1 MTASTSVDLSACDR
15 EPIHIPGTIQAHG
28 ALLALRG
35 PDFTV
40 VQASANTAEWFGLE
54 PAQVLGRPL
63 SAVLP
68 AEAWGLAEAALSR
81 GDLRTANPVRLT
93 LGEGTRARPVNALL
107 HRQEDVILLEVEA
120 RDADGG
126 TGALD
131 LFAQVRMSMTRFL
144 SASTLEALCGAAA
157 EEVRRVTG
165 FDRVMVYRF
174 DADWHGEVIG
184 ESVREGVDSFLGL
197 HFPASDIPAQARR
210 LYAQNWLRQ
219 IPDVRAPAVPL
230 LAARGLA
237 PDKPLDL
244 SFATLRSVSPVHLEY
259 LRNME
264 VNASMSISIMQGE
277 RLWGLIACHH
287 LATRRLSY
295 EERAACEFIGQ
306 LLSGEVSARTQ
317 RAQAEAQARQGAI
330 QAQLVQRMSR
340 EERFLEGLISGTPSL
355 LEVVSASGATVWLE
369 QGKVSMG
376 RTPTEAQTQELVN
389 WLGQVAGDRLF
400 QTDSLPRIY
409 PPAAAFAE
417 VASGLLAVPLSTP
430 ATQWVLWF
438 RPEVLQSVTWAGNPH
453 KPVEEGVRLSP
464 RKSFSAWQET
474 VHHTAL
480 RWKAE
485 EVAAAQEFRGVMVG
499 VVLRKAAEL
508 ARVNAELARSN
519 EELDAFT
526 YIASHDL
533 KEPLRGIQLYTRF
546 IIEDAAERL
555 DPETRERLSF
565 IHKLGVRMQEL
576 LEGLF
581 HYSRVGRIQLSEKE
595 TDLQALVED
604 VLTTL
609 RGRLEETRTEVRIPR
624 RLPTVRCDV
633 LRVREVL
640 ANLISNAAKYNDKA
654 ERWVEIGFSD
664 SVLPPGQAEAGF
676 ALYVRDNG
684 IGIPAKHHK
693 AVFEMFRRL
702 HSQEAYGGGTGV
714 GLAIVQRVVERH
726 GGQVWLESTPGE
738 GTTFFFTLGPSAG
751 GASWT

>member
-1 MTASTSVDLSACDR
+1 MNVSASVELSACDR
-15 EPIHIPGTIQAHG
+15 EPIHLPGTIQAHG

-35 PDFTV
+35 SDFTV
-40 VQASANTAEWFGLE
+40 VQASANTAEWFGQEAVKL
-54 PAQVLGRPL
+54 LGRPL

-68 AEAWGLAEAALSR
+68 GEAWARVQAAL
-81 GDLRTANPVRLT
+81 GQGELRTANPVRLT
-93 LGEGTRARPVNALL
+93 LGEGAHARPVNVLL
-107 HRQEDVILLEVEA
+107 HRQEEIVILEVEA
-120 RDADGG
+120 RDAEGG
-126 TGALD
+126 AGALD

-144 SASTLEALCGAAA
+144 KAATLEALCGAAA

-184 ESVREGVDSFLGL
+184 EAVREGVDRFLGL

-210 LYAQNWLRQ
+210 LYEQNWLRL

-230 LAARGLA
+230 LAARGTV

-287 LATRRLSY
+287 MEARRLSY

-306 LLSGEVSARTQ
+306 LLSGEVSARAQ
-317 RAQAEAQARQGAI
+317 RAHAEAQARQGAI
-330 QAQLVQRMSR
+330 QALLVQRMSQ

-355 LEVVSASGATVWLE
+355 LDVVSASGATVWLE
-369 QGKVSMG
+369 QGRVSVG
-376 RTPTEAQTQELVN
+376 RTPSEAQTQELVN
-389 WLGQVAGDRLF
+389 WLSQVAGDRLF
-400 QTDSLPRIY
+400 QTDSLPRIH

-464 RKSFSAWQET
+464 RKSFAAWQET

-480 RWKAE
+480 RWKSE
-485 EVAAAQEFRGVMVG
+485 EVAAAQEFRGAMVG
-499 VVLRKAAEL
+499 VVLRKASEL
-508 ARVNAELARSN
+508 ARLNAELARSN

-546 IIEDAAERL
+546 ITEDAGDRL
-555 DPETRERLSF
+555 DPETLERLSF
-565 IHKLGVRMQEL
+565 IQKLGVRMLEL

-581 HYSRVGRIQLSEKE
+581 HYSRVGRIQLSVKE
-595 TDLQALVED
+595 TDLQDLVED
-604 VLTTL
+604 VVTTL
-609 RGRLEETRTEVRIPR
+609 RGRLEETKTEVRIPR
-624 RLPTVRCDV
+624 RLPTVRCDA
-633 LRVREVL
+633 LRIREVL
-640 ANLISNAAKYNDKA
+640 ANLISNAAKYNDKP
-654 ERWVEIGFSD
+654 ERWVEIGFTD
-664 SVLPPGQAEAGF
+664 SVLPPGKAEAGL

-702 HSQEAYGGGTGV
+702 HAQEAYGGGSGV
-714 GLAIVQRVVERH
+714 GLAIVQQVIERH
-726 GGQVWLESTPGE
+726 GGQVWLESAPGE
-738 GTTFFFTLGPSAG
+738 GATFFFTLGPSAG
-751 GASWT
+751 GV

>member
-1 MTASTSVDLSACDR
+1 MTVSLSVDLSVCDR
-15 EPIHIPGTIQAHG
+15 EPIHTPGTIQAHG
-28 ALLALRG
+28 ALLALHG

-40 VQASANTAEWFGLE
+40 VQASANTVEWFGLE
-54 PAQVLGRPL
+54 AAQVLGRPL
-63 SAVLP
+63 SAVLTG
-68 AEAWGLAEAALSR
+68 EAWARVLSALSQ
-81 GDLRTANPVRLT
+81 GDLRTVNPVRLT
-93 LGEGTRARPVNALL
+93 LGEGARARPVNALL
-107 HRQEDVILLEVEA
+107 HRQEDTFLLEVEA
-120 RDADGG
+120 RDAEGG
-126 TGALD
+126 LSAMD
-131 LFAQVRMSMTRFL
+131 LFAQVRVSMARFL
-144 SASTLEALCGAAA
+144 NADTVVALCGAAA

-184 ESVREGVDSFLGL
+184 EAVREDVDRFLGL

-230 LAARGLA
+230 LGARGLA

-264 VNASMSISIMQGE
+264 VGASMSISLMQGE

-287 LATRRLSY
+287 LSPRRLAY

-306 LLSGEVSARTQ
+306 LVSGEVSARAQ
-317 RAQAEAQARQGAI
+317 RSHAEAQARQGAV

-355 LEVVSASGATVWLE
+355 LDVVSASGATVWLD
-369 QGKVSMG
+369 QGRVSVG
-376 RTPTEAQTQELVN
+376 RTPSEAQTQALVN
-389 WLGQVAGDRLF
+389 WLGQVAGDRPF
-400 QTDSLPRIY
+400 QTDSLPRLY

-430 ATQWVLWF
+430 ASQWVLWF

-464 RKSFSAWQET
+464 RKSFAAWQET

-480 RWKAE
+480 RWTAE
-485 EVAAAQEFRGVMVG
+485 EVAAAQEFRGAMVG
-499 VVLRKAAEL
+499 VVLRKASEL
-508 ARVNAELARSN
+508 ARLNGELARSN

-533 KEPLRGIQLYTRF
+533 KEPLRGIQLYTQF
-546 IIEDAAERL
+546 ILEDAEERL

-581 HYSRVGRIQLSEKE
+581 HYSRVGRIQLSVKE

-604 VLTTL
+604 IVTTL

-624 RLPTVRCDV
+624 RLPKVRCDV
-633 LRVREVL
+633 LRVREAL
-640 ANLISNAAKYNDKA
+640 ANLISNAAKYNDKP
-654 ERWVEIGFSD
+654 ERWVEIGFTD
-664 SVLPPGQAEAGF
+664 EALPPGKAEACL

-702 HSQEAYGGGTGV
+702 HSHDAYGGGTGV
-714 GLAIVQRVVERH
+714 GLAIVQRVIERH
-726 GGQVWLESTPGE
+726 GGQVWLESTPGD
-738 GTTFFFTLGPSAG
+738 GSTFFFTLGPSAG
-751 GASWT
+751 GV